1 MDYALIVVVAMVV
14 SGLTLVSGFGLGTL
28 LMPAFAV
35 FFPVTTAIAATA
47 VVHLAN
53 NFFKLY
59 LVGAQADWPVVLRFS
74 LPAALAAIFG
84 AGALVYF
91 SGMDPVASYEI
102 FGREFEIIP
111 VKLVIGVIIAS
122 FALLELTPL
131 LKRIAIPR
139 KYLPVGGV
147 ISGFFGGLS
156 GNQGAFRSA
165 FLMKAGLQKEAFV
178 ATGVVSAVIVD
189 SVRLGVYGASYLTEN
204 LERLPQE
211 TFGLVVVATI
221 AAFFGAFFGKRVL
234 KKVSLETVHL
244 IVALCM
250 IGIGLALASG
260 LV

>member
-1 MDYALIVVVAMVV
+1 
-14 SGLTLVSGFGLGTL
+14 
-28 LMPAFAV
+28 
-35 FFPVTTAIAATA
+35 
-47 VVHLAN
+47 
-53 NFFKLY
+53 
-59 LVGAQADWPVVLRFS
+59 
-74 LPAALAAIFG
+74 
-84 AGALVYF
+84 
-91 SGMDPVASYEI
+91 
-102 FGREFEIIP
+102 
-111 VKLVIGVIIAS
+111 
-122 FALLELTPL
+122 
-131 LKRIAIPR
+131 
-139 KYLPVGGV
+139 
-147 ISGFFGGLS
+147 
-156 GNQGAFRSA
+156 
-165 FLMKAGLQKEAFV
+165 MKAGLQKEAFV